1 MKKPDADR
9 LIKKT
14 DKDPR
19 ENLFYHP
26 SILRNAIVGAVLGA
40 IIFGAIAWLM
50 AKGIIPIE
58 GLGQIAASGIGAAS
72 FLGIITGSSIGGL
85 FGSVYGIFVML
96 KKKE

>member
-14 DKDPR
+14 DKDPQ

-26 SILRNAIVGAVLGA
+26 SILRNAILGAVIGGIILGA
-40 IIFGAIAWLM
+40 LAYMM

-58 GLGQIAASGIGAAS
+58 GLGQISASGTGAAA
-72 FLGIITGSSIGGL
+72 FFGFITGSAIGGL
-85 FGSVYGIFVML
+85 FGSVYGIFAML
-96 KKKE
+96 KEKG